1 MKMESNEKLPQS
13 SEQEKAA
20 ACRAFAFIWPV
31 ACCKLPVAPQSAQP
45 AWVTAWLHFPLNCLG
60 PQAQLVAQVRIY
72 LFIYCERNVYQQIA
86 IIVSCSW
93 QRAAERGRGKK
104 GGCCTCSLNWSKRC
118 LTRTGDVP
126 WETLTGKEQQPR
138 WSS

>member
-1 MKMESNEKLPQS
+1 M
-13 SEQEKAA
+13 
-20 ACRAFAFIWPV
+20 
-31 ACCKLPVAPQSAQP
+31 ACCLLQVASCLLHLSRGSL
-45 AWVTAWLHFPLNCLG
+45 TACLAGWLHFPLNCLG

-93 QRAAERGRGKK
+93 QRAVERGGRREGHS
-104 GGCCTCSLNWSKRC
+104 CTCSLNWSKRC

-126 WETLTGKEQQPR
+126 WETLAWKEHQGGAVRSQGVKL
-138 WSS
+138 S